1 MKTPRDVSGEDLAR
15 ALARYGY
22 SVTRQ
27 TGSHMR
33 LTSKKKGP
41 EHHVTIPAHDPLRVG
56 TLSQILSDVA
66 GYLDISRDEL
76 MKVLFG

>member
-1 MKTPRDVSGEDLAR
+1 MSGDDLAR

-33 LTSKKKGP
+33 LTSKKKGS